1 MGRRLPVVLALSVLL
16 VAAGCAHQKAYKKGA
31 RLSEE
36 GQYEK
41 AIEELEEAVALAE
54 KGNNNKAADRYREKL
69 EQTKQQAGQFYYRE
83 AELCFGQADL
93 AGAQKFI
100 ERCVRYCPAEPL
112 YRSMSQRITDAAA
125 DAERIR
131 GEALSLAEQGQ
142 WNAAV
147 GRMTEAVRLNRTM
160 PGGQG
165 DLKQIQERAYQYYL
179 ARAKDRLYAN
189 DLEAAVTEA
198 QTALNYRDDGR
209 DAKDILQT
217 VQNRRE
223 AMGLVARGQTLLAQD
238 DCEEALRV
246 LEQAQQLYP
255 LHPQLPGLLEQT
267 RQAVCDRWIGQGR
280 QATAGGD
287 YATALRLFLKS
298 QDLLGGYGG
307 AATLATEARA
317 TLAQQHVQA
326 SQQCARDG
334 ADGCGLFHAV
344 AALGYEP
351 DNFDARRLL
360 GQCAGQVQQA
370 VQYTV
375 GFVGFR
381 ATSQQQQAIA
391 DTLASISLEH
401 LTHTRPA
408 NMMLVERGD
417 LQAILDEQQLS
428 ATDLVDPQ
436 FRVPAGKLHG
446 VDALLVGQVLE
457 GNVTS
462 QTKQTGY
469 GESTYQDGFVAQPNP
484 EYGEA
489 VKTLDHA
496 QRELDRARQRLAE
509 AEARLARYDH
519 ADPHDAGAQAAK
531 RRARAEVDEAKQ
543 RLVNAATDFGA
554 AQMLVATTPR
564 EVLVPHMVTFQYPIQ
579 TATWTAK
586 VGCMLKMLDTATGEV
601 LLAERVEGQ
610 HAQSDQFVS
619 PDAAHNVPEDPLVL
633 PDEARLLEAAANAAV
648 GKLKKALETACGK
661 HGQRFAL
668 QAQRAEAAGNTVG
681 AVDASIKYLFAYPKS
696 NSDTEK
702 KVGALRGYL
711 GSEAGLVDIRELL
724 RTHCR
729 VLQN

>member
-1 MGRRLPVVLALSVLL
+1 MGRLLPAVMALSVLL
-16 VAAGCAHQKAYKKGA
+16 VATGCAHQKAYKKGA
-31 RLSEE
+31 RLSQE

-100 ERCVRYCPAEPL
+100 ERCIRYCPAEPL
-112 YRSMSQRITDAAA
+112 YRSMSQRITGAAA
-125 DAERIR
+125 DAERMR

-147 GRMTEAVRLNRTM
+147 GRMTEALRLNRTM

-189 DLEAAVTEA
+189 DLEAAVAEA
-198 QTALNYRDDGR
+198 QTALNYRDGGR
-209 DAKDILQT
+209 EAKDILQT

-223 AMGLVARGQTLLAQD
+223 ATGLVARGRTLLGQGD
-238 DCEEALRV
+238 SEEALRV

-255 LHPQLPGLLEQT
+255 LHPELSGLLEQA

-280 QATAGGD
+280 QAMAGGD

-307 AATLATEARA
+307 AATLAAEARA

-344 AALGYEP
+344 VALGYEP
-351 DNFDARRLL
+351 DNFDARRQL

-381 ATSQQQQAIA
+381 APPPQQAIA

-401 LTHTRPA
+401 LTHARPA

-428 ATDLVDPQ
+428 ATDLIDPQ

-446 VDALLVGQVLE
+446 VDAVLVGQVLE

-462 QTKQTGY
+462 QTKQTGH
-469 GESTYQDGFVAQPNP
+469 GESTYQDGFVSQPNP

-489 VKTLDHA
+489 VKTLEHA
-496 QRELDRARQRLAE
+496 QRELERARQRLAE

-519 ADPHDAGAQAAK
+519 ADPHDAAAQAAK

-554 AQMLVATTPR
+554 AQMLAATTPR

-586 VGCMLKMLDTATGEV
+586 VGCMLKMLDSATGEV

-648 GKLKKALETACGK
+648 GKLKKALETACGR

-668 QAQRAEAAGNTVG
+668 QAQRAEAAGDTAG
-681 AVDASIKYLFAYPKS
+681 AADASIKYLFAYPKS

-702 KVGALRGYL
+702 RLAALRGYL